1 MTPPTSTDE
10 QEPVFLSLLTLA
22 LGFIIPGAGHLSIG
36 HARRGLVFGIT
47 IMALFF
53 GGLLVGGVQSIG
65 PQDQPIWKITQFLA
79 FGPYMIA
86 RLLANNY
93 AANPQDFF
101 PKLRDVGSVY
111 CGIAGMLNLLV
122 MFDVLLRITG
132 TTREEPA
139 AKSKPNPS
147 APLAPSSPPTPPAA
161 GGAA

>member
-1 MTPPTSTDE
+1 MTPSPSTDD
-10 QEPVFLSLLTLA
+10 QEPMFLSLLTLA

-36 HARRGLVFGIT
+36 QVKRGLIFGIT

-53 GGLLVGGVQSIG
+53 GGLLIGGVQSVG
-65 PQDQPIWKITQFLA
+65 PQDQPIWKITQFMA

-93 AANPQDFF
+93 AASPVDFF

-122 MFDVLLRITG
+122 LFDAGLRIAGHRKPGAGRDG
-132 TTREEPA
+132 T
-139 AKSKPNPS
+139 K
-147 APLAPSSPPTPPAA
+147 
-161 GGAA
+161 GADV